1 MANRFGLELVDQ
13 GVDRSERFIDEIEQG
28 PSRLF
33 LLRAEPQPI
42 EAVVPDLPDLV
53 EETLGAISGGQFDQ
67 LDERLALQRG
77 VGGDQFVRF
86 HDIGIVMLAM
96 MIIKGFGRDQVTKC
110 VLGIRQGWKGKGHG
124 RSEEHTSE
132 LQSLMRISY

>member
-1 MANRFGLELVDQ
+1 MLPDVEDEKRGRTMRDRLVGVMVRSHLELAVLEVERGPSAGEMANRFGLELVDQ

-67 LDERLALQRG
+67 LEERLALQRG
-77 VGGDQFVRF
+77 VGGDQ
-86 HDIGIVMLAM
+86 
-96 MIIKGFGRDQVTKC
+96 
-110 VLGIRQGWKGKGHG
+110 
-124 RSEEHTSE
+124 
-132 LQSLMRISY
+132 